1 MAALAATG
9 GTEAKAEAGAGAEA
23 IAAPIKTVEGSRV
36 KMIQVAEGANCDMHG
51 FLTTGCILKWMD
63 ICTCLAAERHCHTN
77 CVTISMDDLQIEN
90 DVALGDIVML
100 VGQVNN
106 AFNTS
111 MEVGVTVQSESRTTG
126 RVQMVRLKSWRLGD

>member
-1 MAALAATG
+1 
-9 GTEAKAEAGAGAEA
+9 
-23 IAAPIKTVEGSRV
+23 
-36 KMIQVAEGANCDMHG
+36 
-51 FLTTGCILKWMD
+51 
-63 ICTCLAAERHCHTN
+63 
-77 CVTISMDDLQIEN
+77 MDDLQIEN

-126 RVQMVRLKSWRLGD
+126 RVQMVRTS

>member
-1 MAALAATG
+1 M
-9 GTEAKAEAGAGAEA
+9 
-23 IAAPIKTVEGSRV
+23 
-36 KMIQVAEGANCDMHG
+36 
-51 FLTTGCILKWMD
+51 
-63 ICTCLAAERHCHTN
+63 AAERHCHIN

-90 DVALGDIVML
+90 DVALGDIEML

-126 RVQMVRLKSWRLGD
+126 RVQMVRTS